1 MRFIFISCAAL
12 ILTACDGVA
21 VDTSEALPLNSTEDV
36 STEVVAAEESMDADD
51 IEESKLTDVQTP
63 KTFGNAIFG
72 QTEFQ

>member
-12 ILTACDGVA
+12 IIISCDGGA
-21 VDTSEALPLNSTEDV
+21 ADTSDAFPLNSSEDV
-36 STEVVAAEESMDADD
+36 GTEVVASEESMDTDD
-51 IEESKLTDVQTP
+51 IEEPELTDVQTP